1 MTVFKIIFHEELNA
15 SSVFVDIVVLLTNVK
30 KKLYEKLSLSD
41 ALKQTPVSLK
51 MKLTEKN
58 TIL

>member
-15 SSVFVDIVVLLTNVK
+15 FSVFVDIVVLLTNVK

>member
-1 MTVFKIIFHEELNA
+1 ML

>member
-30 KKLYEKLSLSD
+30 KKLYEKLYLSD
-41 ALKQTPVSLK
+41 AL
-51 MKLTEKN
+51 
-58 TIL
+58 